1 MLYDLT
7 TVKARQAVRVAKET
21 LRKAE
26 RRFDRYPG
34 EDQERYISEI
44 RAAEEQLAIAR
55 FSLGILQGNSA
66 PPPDLNSDAA
76 SNPANRRSQDK
87 SARPGGSDV

>member
-7 TVKARQAVRVAKET
+7 TVKARQAVRVAKDN
-21 LRKAE
+21 LRIWE

-34 EDQERYISEI
+34 DDQEQYISEI

-55 FSLGILQGNSA
+55 VSLRILQDSASA
-66 PPPDLNSDAA
+66 PPKGMNSRAVKR
-76 SNPANRRSQDK
+76 PSQDK
-87 SARPGGSDV
+87 AAQPGASNV